1 MQNIA
6 LWIQF
11 CITRIC
17 RQPSDNCFC
26 MRAAQTCAV
35 CTSSITA
42 FSEFR
47 RNISSFAVRI
57 LSWIV
62 RDRLHSSAAL
72 AAASRGTPMRRL
84 ASTARPI
91 WAISSSYGGT
101 ASDEA
106 TICGDNSWLTTLIT
120 THQWLQCD
128 AGKSCGLNGFRT
140 THQDLWL
147 ESGAAIPIQLWCP
160 DIIFIREASYQ
171 AIRTILIVT

>member
-35 CTSSITA
+35 CTSYITV

-72 AAASRGTPMRRL
+72 AAASRGTPTRRL
-84 ASTARPI
+84 AATPRQI
-91 WAISSSYGGT
+91 WAISSSCGGT

-106 TICGDNSWLTTLIT
+106 TICGGSSWLTTLIT
-120 THQWLQCD
+120 THQWHQRD
-128 AGKSCGLNGFRT
+128 AGKCCGLIPT
-140 THQDLWL
+140 THRDLWL
-147 ESGAAIPIQLWCP
+147 ESGATIPIQLWCP